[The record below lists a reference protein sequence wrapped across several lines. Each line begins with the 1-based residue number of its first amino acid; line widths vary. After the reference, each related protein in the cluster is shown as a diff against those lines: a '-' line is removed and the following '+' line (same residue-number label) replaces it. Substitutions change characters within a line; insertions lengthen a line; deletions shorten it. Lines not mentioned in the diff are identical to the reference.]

1 MANPLE
7 LLGGEEHLRFMLG
20 VEKYKYRHLDLLISI
35 TSECRFDYKGK
46 NIKILYAVGK
56 IYLNDDYWILIVD
69 NKVKS
74 SLCNP
79 YLTPDQA
86 TEIFES
92 VLDCTLSF

>member
-20 VEKYKYRHLDLLISI
+20 VEKYKYRHLDLLTSI

-56 IYLNDDYWILIVD
+56 ICPNDDYWILTVD
-69 NKVKS
+69 NRVRS

-79 YLTPDQA
+79 CLTPAQA
-86 TEIFES
+86 TRIFELA
-92 VLDCTLSF
+92 LDCTLSF